1 MKECFPGAQK
11 STDSQELTRLG
22 DQVMTDSGPK
32 GWLSALT
39 DDGSGNRISSYM
51 GYGAS

>member
-39 DDGSGNRISSYM
+39 AGVRKPYKQLYVI
-51 GYGAS
+51 

>member
-11 STDSQELTRLG
+11 STDSQELARL

-39 DDGSGNRISSYM
+39 DGGSGNRISSYM
-51 GYGAS
+51 GYRAS